1 MNYEESMN
9 TYLNML
15 QEAKEMDESAGI
27 AARSGKY
34 DQAAEKYRKASVLY
48 AKAADSLLDLMDT
61 ADSYERDEYQRS
73 VDRLITVSSQMKEL
87 AKAAALRKKQDSK
100 QSGQGSGARIDQES
114 DEEDEALFVPE
125 TQAPDTGFAQI
136 AGLDEAKQIV
146 TEEIINPLLYADVY
160 QKFKRGNRGGLLL
173 FGPPGGGKTMM
184 ARAIAAESHM
194 AFFSVRCSDIVGR
207 YFGEAEKRV
216 RALFRAAREAH
227 DAVIFMDEAE
237 ALACRRGGNSTV
249 MNRLVPELLSQMD
262 GFERFD
268 GHIIVIFATN
278 RPYDLDPAFLRP
290 GRLATHCYIAL
301 PDYEIRLALLKNQIL
316 SRPCEEG
323 IDIESLAR
331 ATERFSCADLVNM
344 VERGCQQPINREI
357 LARKQGFAEA
367 NEKLT
372 EADLKVALKRVH
384 PSVETEEIRRL
395 EKWMKQ
401 MGIEYQAVA

>member
-15 QEAKEMDESAGI
+15 QEAKEMDESAGT
-27 AARSGKY
+27 AARAGKY
-34 DQAAEKYRKASVLY
+34 DQAAERYRKASVLY

-61 ADSYERDEYQRS
+61 ADSSERDEYQQS
-73 VDRLITVSSQMKEL
+73 IDRLITVSSQMKEL
-87 AKAAALRKKQDSK
+87 AKTVTSRKKEDSK
-100 QSGQGSGARIDQES
+100 QSPQGGGARIDQES

-125 TQAPDTGFAQI
+125 TQANDTGFAQI

-146 TEEIINPLLYADVY
+146 TEEIINPMLYADIY
-160 QKFKRGNRGGLLL
+160 QKFRRENRGGLLL

-216 RALFRAAREAH
+216 RALFRAAMEAH

-301 PDYEIRLALLKNQIL
+301 PDYEIRLALLKNQIQ
-316 SRPCEEG
+316 SRPCDEG

-357 LARKQGFAEA
+357 LARKQGRTEV

-372 EADLKVALKRVH
+372 EADLKAALKRAH

-401 MGIEYQAVA
+401 MGIEYRAVA

>member
-1 MNYEESMN
+1 MNYDEKMN
-9 TYLNML
+9 AYLKML
-15 QEAKEMDESAGI
+15 QEATGMDEAAGS
-27 AARSGKY
+27 AARAGKTEE
-34 DQAAEKYRKASVLY
+34 AAVKYRKAAALY
-48 AKAADSLLDLMDT
+48 ATSAEYLLELMENADASDQ
-61 ADSYERDEYQRS
+61 AEYQQS
-73 VDRLITVSSQMKEL
+73 IDRLIAVSAQMKEL
-87 AKAAALRKKQDSK
+87 AAAVATRKGKPENTSAKGGDAK
-100 QSGQGSGARIDQES
+100 IPQEY
-114 DEEDEALFVPE
+114 DEEEQARFEPAAEAP
-125 TQAPDTGFAQI
+125 QTGFGEI
-136 AGLDEAKQIV
+136 VGLNEAKQIV
-146 TEEIINPLLYADVY
+146 TDEIINPLIYEDVY
-160 QKFKRGNRGGLLL
+160 HKFKRGNRGGLLL

-194 AFFSVRCSDIVGR
+194 AFFPVRCSDIVGR

-216 RALFRAAREAH
+216 RALFQAAREATN
-227 DAVIFMDEAE
+227 AVIFMDEAE

-262 GFERFD
+262 GFERFS

-301 PDYEIRLALLKNQIL
+301 PDYEIRLALLKKQIL

-323 IDIESLAR
+323 INIEAFAR

-344 VERGCQQPINREI
+344 VEKGCLLPINREI
-357 LARKQGFAEA
+357 LARKQGNPEA

-372 EADLKVALKRVH
+372 ETDLKTALKRVH
-384 PSVETEEIRRL
+384 PSVEMEEIHRL

-401 MGIEYQAVA
+401 MGIAFKPAA

>member
-1 MNYEESMN
+1 MNCEERMN
-9 TYLNML
+9 SYLSIL
-15 QEAKEMDESAGI
+15 QEATKMDESAGS
-27 AARSGKY
+27 AVNSGKY
-34 DQAAEKYRKASVLY
+34 KQAGEKYRNASALY
-48 AKAADSLLDLMDT
+48 AKAAEYLLDLMEH
-61 ADSYERDEYQRS
+61 ADASERDEYQNS
-73 VDRLITVSSQMKEL
+73 IDRLITVSSQMKEL
-87 AKAAALRKKQDSK
+87 ANAALDRKNQDGNLSAK
-100 QSGQGSGARIDQES
+100 GTGTRIDQES
-114 DEEDEALFVPE
+114 DEDERIRFEPE
-125 TQAPDTGFAQI
+125 TQIPDMGFAQI
-136 AGLDEAKQIV
+136 SGLDEAKQIV
-146 TEEIINPLLYADVY
+146 TDEIINPLLYADVY
-160 QKFKRGNRGGLLL
+160 KKFKRENRGGLLL

-216 RALFRAAREAH
+216 RALFQAAREAH

-262 GFERFD
+262 GFDSCD
-268 GHIIVIFATN
+268 GHMIVIFATN

-290 GRLATHCYIAL
+290 RRLTTHCYIPL
-301 PDYEIRLALLKNQIL
+301 PDYEIRLALLRKQIL
-316 SRPCEEG
+316 ARPCMDG

-344 VERGCQQPINREI
+344 VEKGCQMPINREI
-357 LARKQGFAEA
+357 QARQQGFAVN

-372 EADLKVALKRVH
+372 EADLKTALKRVH
-384 PSVETEEIRRL
+384 PSVEMEEIQRL

-401 MGIEYQAVA
+401 MGIAYKAVA